1 MAVQDGYS
9 RYACDVQSCNSSTFA
24 LPETDEADSY
34 VMRRRIDASGVE
46 RKMLLCP
53 EHAAIYADIVKAC
66 DGYYTEFE
74 QTGKARIIA
83 KADLEAANAAV
94 AALQTKLD
102 EAEKARK
109 WWGDKYRQLEEE
121 FNAYKAAHPD
131 KSAGSDA

>member
-34 VMRRRIDASGVE
+34 VMRRRIDVSGVE

-83 KADLEAANAAV
+83 KADLEAANAKTAEV
-94 AALQTKLD
+94 QAKLD

-109 WWGDKYRQLEEE
+109 WWSDKFRALEKE
-121 FNAYKAAHPD
+121 FNAYKETHPD
-131 KSAGSDA
+131 KQTGGDA